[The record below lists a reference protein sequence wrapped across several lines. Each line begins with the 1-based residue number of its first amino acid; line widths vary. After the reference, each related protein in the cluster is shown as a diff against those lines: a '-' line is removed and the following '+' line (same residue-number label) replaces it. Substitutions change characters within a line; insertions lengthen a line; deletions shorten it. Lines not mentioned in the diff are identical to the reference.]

1 MRRVPAHVHDVRS
14 GSLSK
19 IVARSHYAGSG
30 GNEVSQMKAAGLTM
44 SYLEL
49 LKLALPETIVVITA
63 LAVLSIGLGT
73 GRVKSTATVSTA
85 NPAQSANDTSTATGI
100 CSAVAALGLAIA
112 IGTVLMLPRNAAP
125 FGGMIVITP
134 LTSLFKI
141 ICIAL
146 AFFTVLLTTSEKSL
160 RHPGEYLALVL
171 FATVG
176 LMLLVGSE
184 ELLMI
189 FIGLELLG
197 LSLYVM
203 TAFDKTDVRS
213 AEAGLKYLLFGST
226 SSAFTFFGISLIY
239 GMTGTTGLAG
249 ISQKLGAASVQPLLA
264 VGIVMTLIGFAFK
277 IAAAPFHL
285 WAPDAYQGG
294 PVPSAAFIASASKV
308 ASFVVLGK
316 IVLVGFAP
324 LHGNAAWHAMVAGW
338 SPMLAALAALSILV
352 GNLVALAQSNVR
364 RLLAY
369 SAVAH
374 SGYTLIGIVAGDRD
388 GFSAALFYATIYAIT
403 LVGAF
408 GVVAMVRR
416 ETGGD
421 DFSNFRGLACRS
433 PLLAACMSVFMLSL
447 AGIPPLAG
455 FFGKFYLFSF
465 ALRAGAN
472 QGLLWLVAV
481 ALLGSFISLYY
492 YLMVLKAIFVDEPV
506 LPAAGGVDVVPSAV
520 LSRTVVAVLAA
531 TVLFLGI
538 APQLLAAPILAG
550 VS

>member
-1 MRRVPAHVHDVRS
+1 MNATT
-14 GSLSK
+14 
-19 IVARSHYAGSG
+19 I
-30 GNEVSQMKAAGLTM
+30 

-63 LAVLSIGLGT
+63 LAVLAVGLGT
-73 GRVKSTATVSTA
+73 GRVGSTTTVSTVQRA
-85 NPAQSANDTSTATGI
+85 ERGGNNSTAMRI
-100 CSAVAALGLAIA
+100 CSAVAGLGLAIA
-112 IGTVLMLPRNAAP
+112 AGVALKLPQGTTL
-125 FGGMIVITP
+125 FGGMLVITP
-134 LTSLFKI
+134 FTCLFKI
-141 ICIAL
+141 ICIVL
-146 AFFTVLLTTSEKSL
+146 AFFTVLLITSQKSTP
-160 RHPGEYLALVL
+160 HPGEYLALVL

-184 ELLMI
+184 EFLMI

-203 TAFDKTDVRS
+203 TAFDKTDIRS

-226 SSAFTFFGISLIY
+226 SSAFTLFGISLVY
-239 GMTGTTGLAG
+239 GMTGTTSLPA
-249 ISQKLGAASVQPLLA
+249 ISQKLASASVQPLLA
-264 VGIVMTLIGFAFK
+264 VGIIMTLVGFAFK

-285 WAPDAYQGG
+285 WAPDAYQGA
-294 PVPSAAFIASASKV
+294 PVPSAGFIASASKV

-324 LHGNAAWHAMVAGW
+324 VRGSAAWHAMLAGW
-338 SPMLAALAALSILV
+338 SPVLAVLAALSILV

-374 SGYTLIGIVAGDRD
+374 GGYTLIGIVAGDRE
-388 GFSAALFYATIYAIT
+388 GFSAALFYASVYAVT

-408 GVVAMVRR
+408 GVVAMVRH

-421 DFSNFRGLACRS
+421 DFSNFRGLVFRS
-433 PLLAACMSVFMLSL
+433 PLMAGCMAIFMLSL

-455 FFGKFYLFSF
+455 FFGKFYLFSA
-465 ALRAGAN
+465 ALRAAPN
-472 QGLLWLVAV
+472 HGLLWLVVV

-492 YLMVLKAIFVDEPV
+492 YLIVLKAIFVDELAV
-506 LPAAGGVDVVPSAV
+506 PATNRVDSLSPDLLQRSTVIALAAAV
-520 LSRTVVAVLAA
+520 LLFGIMPGILATRILAA
-531 TVLFLGI
+531 V
-538 APQLLAAPILAG
+538 P
-550 VS
+550 